1 MLIRKVEADMIL
13 MLGDPRVD
21 CSRGTVELSP
31 RFEKIEC

>member
-1 MLIRKVEADMIL
+1 MLIRKVEVDVTL
-13 MLGDPRVD
+13 MLGDPHVD